1 MFVTLL
7 LLSAAQSA
15 QPNPAP
21 ASNQKPA
28 IKMECR
34 NITEPGS
41 RIPERVCKSPDEWA
55 QLAKETQDDLNSSR
69 NSRASGLNSNDP
81 R

>member
-15 QPNPAP
+15 QPSTPP
-21 ASNQKPA
+21 PSDQKPA

-34 NITEPGS
+34 NITVPGS

-55 QLAKETQDDLNSSR
+55 QLAKETQDDLSSAR
-69 NSRASGLNSNDP
+69 TRRGAGAINP
-81 R
+81 E

>member
-7 LLSAAQSA
+7 LLSAAQSV

-34 NITEPGS
+34 NITEPG
-41 RIPERVCKSPDEWA
+41 
-55 QLAKETQDDLNSSR
+55 
-69 NSRASGLNSNDP
+69 
-81 R
+81 

>member
-15 QPNPAP
+15 QPNAAPAP
-21 ASNQKPA
+21 EQKPA

-55 QLAKETQDDLNSSR
+55 QLAKETQDDLNSAR
-69 NSRASGLNSNDP
+69 TRRGAGAINP
-81 R
+81 E

>member
-1 MFVTLL
+1 MFIALML
-7 LLSAAQSA
+7 FSAIQSA
-15 QPNPAP
+15 QPSPP
-21 ASNQKPA
+21 PSSNQKPA

-55 QLAKETQDDLNSSR
+55 QLAKETQDDLSSAR
-69 NSRASGLNSNDP
+69 TRRGAGAINP
-81 R
+81 E